1 MALRGHNDLVHDICW
16 SPDDRF
22 LVTASADGAC
32 RVWTL
37 DSDGIGH
44 ADKLNYQGNDEHF
57 FVCELYHPSFVYGAK
72 LHPTRQE
79 GFLYIATVC
88 FDNKVRIWS
97 VNVSDPQNPW
107 YKLETEVSIE
117 EPPNFTL
124 GTKKTIYEH
133 GEDLEDE
140 TLRLIMNP
148 QDQPDAI
155 NLKNLTGHIKTDN
168 KGQTA
173 RDAEIS
179 AGYKSLMETKHPNAI
194 VFDNEGRLFVGD
206 SHGQINVWRVLL
218 VER

>member
-1 MALRGHNDLVHDICW
+1 VLPDRLAWKWESEAQGAFKLKFCHSGKYLAAACTLANGKTIIKIFHTEEGYLAMALRGHNDLVHDICW

-32 RVWTL
+32 RIWTL

-88 FDNKVRIWS
+88 FDNKVRVWS

-133 GEDLEDE
+133 EEDLEDE

-148 QDQPDAI
+148 
-155 NLKNLTGHIKTDN
+155 
-168 KGQTA
+168 
-173 RDAEIS
+173 
-179 AGYKSLMETKHPNAI
+179 
-194 VFDNEGRLFVGD
+194 
-206 SHGQINVWRVLL
+206 
-218 VER
+218 